1 MFRWLGI
8 LFGTLRSS
16 VRTHRELALK
26 NLALRQ
32 QVAVLKPAP
41 AAVTADG
48 DGPDLLGS
56 GIEAVDES
64 AALSADPQPAPARA
78 FQCDGASDGGMDGAA
93 TAGSL
98 CTKRRPHIC
107 H

>member
-1 MFRWLGI
+1 MARDPLWD
-8 LFGTLRSS
+8 TE
-16 VRTHRELALK
+16 ELCSH
-26 NLALRQ
+26 
-32 QVAVLKPAP
+32 AP
-41 AAVTADG
+41 GVGPEELDAAAASRRVEAAPGAVTADG